1 MLRINPSSCAVGACR
16 PTRAFSAAAPAVTFG
31 LSRLTSR
38 RSRPQSPLPHNLQ
51 ILSTLS
57 TPSPKRLYSVT
68 ASPSFS
74 ATSFSPRR
82 RGISR
87 PSTLDQLRH
96 CSYRRSNMCKHSLA
110 AEVVSS
116 GVDISQSRE
125 VLPKNVKPLHY
136 HLTLEPNLETFEY
149 DGEVV
154 IECVTPP
161 D

>member
-1 MLRINPSSCAVGACR
+1 
-16 PTRAFSAAAPAVTFG
+16 
-31 LSRLTSR
+31 
-38 RSRPQSPLPHNLQ
+38 
-51 ILSTLS
+51 
-57 TPSPKRLYSVT
+57 
-68 ASPSFS
+68 
-74 ATSFSPRR
+74 
-82 RGISR
+82 
-87 PSTLDQLRH
+87 
-96 CSYRRSNMCKHSLA
+96 MCKHSLA